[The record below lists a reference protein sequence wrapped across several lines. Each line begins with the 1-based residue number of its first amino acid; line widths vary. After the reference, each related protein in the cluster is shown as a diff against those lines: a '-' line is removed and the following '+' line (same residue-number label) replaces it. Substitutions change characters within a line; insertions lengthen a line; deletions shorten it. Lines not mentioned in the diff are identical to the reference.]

1 MAVLLFRLLNYG
13 LVLIY
18 GTLLAVGF
26 AGGCHN
32 KRQKIIVLSSIVAFL
47 FLQAGCAAVF
57 GIETTE
63 RLYPLITHLPLLL
76 LLVFGL
82 NRSCGISLTSILT
95 AYFCCQLPLWVGTF
109 VMACFHSELAY
120 EISYFIAIFPIFF
133 LLRKYFT
140 NAVQA
145 TLAYSRQSLFLFCSL
160 PLIYYLFDYATA
172 VYSDVLY
179 TEVKVAVEFLPAIM
193 AVFYVLFVSAYH
205 YELQKRNNIELQS
218 AMLSMQLSQS
228 ETEIAA
234 LQQIQ
239 LQTITYRHDM
249 RHHFSM
255 LGTLLKNDD
264 VAGALKYISAAEN
277 DISQFTPVKYCENTS
292 INLIVSA
299 YAEKAAGLGVAFSA
313 EVNIPSQVPLAETE
327 LCALLSNA
335 LENAVDVAA
344 QLQNPEDR
352 TVLLRCTI
360 RKSNLLIYLEN
371 HYAGEINMKDGLPTS
386 AREGHGFGVK
396 SMHMI
401 AEKHGGYCAFSA
413 NNGVFTVKIVLP
425 LKQNNM

>member
-1 MAVLLFRLLNYG
+1 MAITLFRLLNYG
-13 LVLIY
+13 LVMIY
-18 GTLLAVGF
+18 GTMLTVGF

-32 KRQKIIVLSSIVAFL
+32 KRQKITVLIVIVSL
-47 FLQAGCAAVF
+47 LLLQAGFFALF
-57 GIETTE
+57 GIEVTE
-63 RLYPLITHLPLLL
+63 QLYPLIAHLPLI
-76 LLVFGL
+76 LVLALGFK
-82 NRSCGISLTSILT
+82 RSWGISLTSMLT

-109 VMACFHSELAY
+109 AMACFRSELAY

-205 YELQKRNNIELQS
+205 YELQKRNRIELQS
-218 AMLSMQLSQS
+218 ALLSMQLSQA
-228 ETEIAA
+228 ETEMDA
-234 LQQIQ
+234 LQQMQIQ
-239 LQTITYRHDM
+239 TVAYRHDM
-249 RHHFSM
+249 RHHLSM
-255 LGTLLKNDD
+255 LDALLKNDD
-264 VAGALKYISAAEN
+264 VSGALKYIESAEN
-277 DISQFTPVKYCENTS
+277 DISRFTPVKYCENAG

-299 YAEKAAGLGVAFSA
+299 FAKKAEDA
-313 EVNIPSQVPLAETE
+313 EVSFTAEVDIPAQIPLSETE

-335 LENAVDVAA
+335 LENAVTVAS
-344 QLQNPEDR
+344 QQPSGEPR
-352 TVLLRCTI
+352 RVLLKSTI
-360 RKSNLLIYLEN
+360 RKGNLLLYVEN
-371 HYAGEINMKDGLPTS
+371 GFKGEVSIKDGLPS
-386 AREGHGFGVK
+386 SEQEGHGFGVK

-413 NNGVFTVKIVLP
+413 EHGVFTVKIVLP
-425 LKQNNM
+425 LK